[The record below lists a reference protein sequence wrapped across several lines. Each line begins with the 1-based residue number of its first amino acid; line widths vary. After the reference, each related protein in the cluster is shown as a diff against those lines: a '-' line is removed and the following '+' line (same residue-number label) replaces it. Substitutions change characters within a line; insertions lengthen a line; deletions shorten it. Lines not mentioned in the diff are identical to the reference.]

1 MHNIYFKFSD
11 SPGTPPIGL
20 ATQKPQQPESQQ
32 TSTPKAPQSITPVTI
47 FHMPAANPKTFV
59 GPRRPIILEGRLNTQ
74 GKSADPPHIVFPANV
89 IHPQENPRVKFVLTN
104 R

>member
-74 GKSADPPHIVFPANV
+74 GKAHILRMLCFQQISYTNKK
-89 IHPQENPRVKFVLTN
+89 IHV
-104 R
+104 